1 MRNLQTPCEEAQKL
15 GNSSDKAE
23 KSLGSSNGTGYKD
36 SGYHLRSVN
45 RDAVKAT
52 QRCLSCRKIWEPANG
67 QWQKSGLLAWA
78 APRMREDFHAGR
90 FWKSAYEIR
99 LRGPTPVGR
108 RSTRSGSGF
117 QFRFWHP
124 RIKFQGPAISL
135 HRSNHSEFCFS
146 RCLLLLCRI
155 QRQKTA
161 RENSRS
167 LFHRLLRIHSF
178 QFAQTTGI
186 VLKRTSHNASTRA
199 SGLGA
204 PQECSACSLHWQRI
218 YT

>member
-1 MRNLQTPCEEAQKL
+1 
-15 GNSSDKAE
+15 
-23 KSLGSSNGTGYKD
+23 LGSSNGTGYKD
-36 SGYHLRSVN
+36 YGYHLRSVN

-99 LRGPTPVGR
+99 LRGLRHSGVGQ
-108 RSTRSGSGF
+108 GGF

-161 RENSRS
+161 RENPRS
-167 LFHRLLRIHSF
+167 LFLRLLRIRSF
-178 QFAQTTGI
+178 QFGQTTGI
-186 VLKRTSHNASTRA
+186 VLKRTSQNASTRA

-204 PQECSACSLHWQRI
+204 PQEYSACSLHWQRI